1 MRNGIQSAA
10 LPMRRREYLR
20 LLTHFENGVFFH
32 RIPET
37 VLKYLKIVLWSEA
50 VGILLVRL
58 HWCPVAILDLI
69 PAAAV
74 IPLVF
79 LFWKSY
85 PSRWESADFFDRLF
99 NGKSLVVNALEITER
114 QAPETEFAS
123 YAVELAISVLKNW
136 RGKIPLENPIRKRDV
151 LPALA
156 AAAALFC
163 PLPHPDM
170 TGPEGKPIPPSA
182 SVERKD
188 SGNRTIRTIRR
199 DAELRQKNVRR
210 NEEAGPGRQN
220 DFGSGHGAGRSH
232 GAGKTEEKMQNGGQ
246 SRADGNFDGKDSGVK
261 ESGTPHRQE
270 RDSGK
275 NPRKAESRPAGG
287 GMNGS
292 SGMGGEEESGS
303 AAGMTAGHGGGSM
316 FQTPEKRRRKEVNH
330 KKTEHN
336 GGFQPLLPDRAPQAG
351 RKAAEG
357 DEHGDSPG
365 TGRGGDTG
373 MKKSR
378 GAAASLPVLPRPDT
392 VTGRLGAGEDIT
404 RIDRSH
410 SGSNTLP
417 GRFGKSSGSAETAAP
432 RYAVSAHLRREIRSE
447 TKKMMGSKEKER

>member
-1 MRNGIQSAA
+1 MRNGIQSAE

-58 HWCPVAILDLI
+58 HRCPVAILDLI

-85 PSRWESADFFDRLF
+85 PSRRESADFFDRLF
-99 NGKSLVVNALEITER
+99 NRKSIAINALEITER

-123 YAVELAISVLKNW
+123 YAVELAISELKNW

-151 LPALA
+151 FPALA

-170 TGPEGKPIPPSA
+170 SGPEGRSILQSA

-188 SGNRTIRTIRR
+188 SGSRPNRTIRR
-199 DAELRQKNVRR
+199 DPELRPEKSQRDEDAVRS
-210 NEEAGPGRQN
+210 RQN
-220 DFGSGHGAGRSH
+220 DFGPGHGAGNSR
-232 GAGKTEEKMQNGGQ
+232 GAGKTEEKMQNGRQ
-246 SRADGNFDGKDSGVK
+246 SRADGKFDGKDSDMK
-261 ESGTPHRQE
+261 ESGTPRRQE
-270 RDSGK
+270 RDAGK
-275 NPRKAESRPAGG
+275 NPRETESRPAGG

-292 SGMGGEEESGS
+292 SGISGEEESGS

-330 KKTEHN
+330 KKTEHR
-336 GGFQPLLPDRAPQAG
+336 GGFQPLLPDRSPQAG

-373 MKKSR
+373 TKKSR

-392 VTGRLGAGEDIT
+392 VTGRLGEGEDIT
-404 RIDRSH
+404 SIDRSR
-410 SGSNTLP
+410 SVCNTLP

-432 RYAVSAHLRREIRSE
+432 HYAVSALLRRKIRGE
-447 TKKMMGSKEKER
+447 TEKLMGSKEKDK

>member
-1 MRNGIQSAA
+1 
-10 LPMRRREYLR
+10 
-20 LLTHFENGVFFH
+20 FENGVFFH

-37 VLKYLKIVLWSEA
+37 VLIYMKIVLWSEA
-50 VGILLVRL
+50 VGIMLVRL
-58 HWCPVAILDLI
+58 HWCPAAILDLI
-69 PAAAV
+69 PAGAM

-79 LFWKSY
+79 LFRKSY

-99 NGKSLVVNALEITER
+99 NRKSLVVNALEITER
-114 QAPETEFAS
+114 QAPETEFSA
-123 YAVELAISVLKNW
+123 YAIELALSALKSW
-136 RGKIPLENPIRKRDV
+136 RGKIPLKNPMRKRDV
-151 LPALA
+151 IPALA
-156 AAAALFC
+156 VAAALLC
-163 PLPHPDM
+163 PLPHPNM
-170 TGPEGKPIPPSA
+170 TGPEGRSILQSA

-188 SGNRTIRTIRR
+188 SGSRPNRTIRR
-199 DAELRQKNVRR
+199 DPELRPENVRR
-210 NEEAGPGRQN
+210 NEEAGLSRQN

-246 SRADGNFDGKDSGVK
+246 NRADGNFEGKDSGMK

-270 RDSGK
+270 RDAGK
-275 NPRKAESRPAGG
+275 NPRETENRPAGG

-292 SGMGGEEESGS
+292 SGINGEEESGS

-330 KKTEHN
+330 KKTEHR
-336 GGFQPLLPDRAPQAG
+336 GGFQPLLPDRSPQAG

-373 MKKSR
+373 TKKSR

-392 VTGRLGAGEDIT
+392 VTGRLGEGEDMT
-404 RIDRSH
+404 SIDRSH

-417 GRFGKSSGSAETAAP
+417 GRFGNSSGSAETAAP
-432 RYAVSAHLRREIRSE
+432 HYAVSALLRRKIRGE
-447 TKKMMGSKEKER
+447 TEKLMGSKEKDK